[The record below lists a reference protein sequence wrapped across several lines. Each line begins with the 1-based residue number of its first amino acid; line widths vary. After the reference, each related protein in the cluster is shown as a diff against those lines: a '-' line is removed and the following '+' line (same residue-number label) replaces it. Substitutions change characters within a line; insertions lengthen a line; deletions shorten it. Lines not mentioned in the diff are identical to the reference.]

1 MEPSVEPVAF
11 AYELLIVVVR
21 ERGGKKLSL
30 MTKWNINRKR
40 RERICRAIEF
50 LLDHPD
56 IATKMRQKGKE
67 WVKMNF
73 TWEKCAENLEK
84 NFKKVLAK

>member
-40 RERICRAIEF
+40 RERIYNSDRI
-50 LLDHPD
+50 P
-56 IATKMRQKGKE
+56 IGSP
-67 WVKMNF
+67 
-73 TWEKCAENLEK
+73 
-84 NFKKVLAK
+84 